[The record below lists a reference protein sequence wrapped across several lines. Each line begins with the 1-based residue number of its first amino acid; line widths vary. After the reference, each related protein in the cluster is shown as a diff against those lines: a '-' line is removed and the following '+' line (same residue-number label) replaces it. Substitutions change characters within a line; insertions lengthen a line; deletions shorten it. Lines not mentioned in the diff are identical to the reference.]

1 MMHCS
6 KFTEYAVECYIGAF
20 SVVRMDAAEIC
31 AGGEDFLAV
40 LDFINKHIAPSTV
53 FFDFIF
59 NVGEKFNG
67 VLQRFETGVL
77 KVNFDYLVF
86 FNPAFYKMLFEDFE
100 KEITLSASPYPG
112 DDFHEVIMFSVD
124 YAFEKK
130 VTFDCHD
137 IFPVYKSLD
146 LSKNLKALALY
157 HMCFST
163 TSRALI
169 NLWIFPINYKRSVKR
184 SCFELGNGKGK
195 QQGQL
200 ETTT

>member
-1 MMHCS
+1 MLHCS

-31 AGGEDFLAV
+31 AGGKNLLAV
-40 LDFINKHIAPSTV
+40 LDFINKHIAPSAV
-53 FFDFIF
+53 FFDFVF

-112 DDFHEVIMFSVD
+112 DDFHEVIMFSVY

-137 IFPVYKSLD
+137 IFPFIKV
-146 LSKNLKALALY
+146 
-157 HMCFST
+157 
-163 TSRALI
+163 
-169 NLWIFPINYKRSVKR
+169 WIYPRI
-184 SCFELGNGKGK
+184 
-195 QQGQL
+195 
-200 ETTT
+200 